1 MRGLGLEK
9 AAALLE
15 QPREDLLAANRA
27 RTRRAQ
33 ALMQEF
39 GARGVPTLVAES
51 GAKRWVVNHSN
62 FYSNPGALI
71 GELEAA

>member
-1 MRGLGLEK
+1 
-9 AAALLE
+9 
-15 QPREDLLAANRA
+15 
-27 RTRRAQ
+27 
-33 ALMQEF
+33 
-39 GARGVPTLVAES
+39 VPTLVAES